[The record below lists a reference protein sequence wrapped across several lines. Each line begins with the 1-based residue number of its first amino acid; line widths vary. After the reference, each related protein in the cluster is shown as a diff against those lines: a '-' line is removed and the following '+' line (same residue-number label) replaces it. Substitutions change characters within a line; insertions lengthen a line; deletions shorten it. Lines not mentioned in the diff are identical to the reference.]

1 MRSLISA
8 AILAISTIGIAAP
21 ALAASHMGAQPAP
34 HMVVHQAPQMGVHQ
48 MPHMGVHRVST
59 PTHIDGFHHDR
70 DDGHRNRGRHRHGFP
85 GEPFGFFDSGLDPY
99 DSGVGPDQIGV
110 APADSY
116 VDPNQAASAPPAQAE
131 EQPPCRETG
140 AGGVV
145 ILRGTGCQ
153 R

>member
-1 MRSLISA
+1 MHKLISA
-8 AILAISTIGIAAP
+8 TIVAISTIGIAAP
-21 ALAASHMGAQPAP
+21 ALAASHMGAQAAP
-34 HMVVHQAPQMGVHQ
+34 HMVVHQA
-48 MPHMGVHRVST
+48 PHMGVHRVST
-59 PTHIDGFHHDR
+59 PTHTDGFHHDR
-70 DDGHRNRGRHRHGFP
+70 DDGHRHRGGHRHRIP

-99 DSGVGPDQIGV
+99 DSGVSPDQIGV

-116 VDPNQAASAPPAQAE
+116 IDPDPAASAPPAQAE
-131 EQPPCRETG
+131 DQPPCRETG

>member
-8 AILAISTIGIAAP
+8 AILAISTVGIAAP

-34 HMVVHQAPQMGVHQ
+34 HMVVHQAPHMGVHQ

-59 PTHIDGFHHDR
+59 PTHIDGFHHDH
-70 DDGHRNRGRHRHGFP
+70 DDGHRHRGRHRHGFP
-85 GEPFGFFDSGLDPY
+85 GEPFGFF

-116 VDPNQAASAPPAQAE
+116 VDPDPAASAPPAQAE
-131 EQPPCRETG
+131 DQPPCRETG

>member
-1 MRSLISA
+1 MHNLISA
-8 AILAISTIGIAAP
+8 TIVAISTVGIAAP
-21 ALAASHMGAQPAP
+21 ALAASHMGAQAAP
-34 HMVVHQAPQMGVHQ
+34 HMVVHQAPHL
-48 MPHMGVHRVST
+48 GVHRVST

-70 DDGHRNRGRHRHGFP
+70 DDGHRHRGGHRHRIP
-85 GEPFGFFDSGLDPY
+85 GEPFGFFDSGVDPY

-116 VDPNQAASAPPAQAE
+116 VDPDSAASAPPAQAE
-131 EQPPCRETG
+131 DLPPCRETG

-145 ILRGTGCQ
+145 VLRGTGCQ